1 MLMIRQRSWKVL
13 FTVLRTFRPVVA
25 YNQVYGSLLMRTF
38 FRLTTLAA
46 ALFVCGFALPGC
58 SSEEGSDIKADGG
71 AMKGGKM
78 DGGAMDK
85 GKMDGGAMAK
95 DKMDGG
101 AMAKDKTDGG
111 AMDKGKMEGGAM
123 GKGKM
128 DGAMDKG
135 KMDRPSN

>member
-1 MLMIRQRSWKVL
+1 MRS
-13 FTVLRTFRPVVA
+13 
-25 YNQVYGSLLMRTF
+25 F

-46 ALFVCGFALPGC
+46 ALLVGGSGLSGC
-58 SSEEGSDIKADGG
+58 SSEEGSDVKSDGG

-85 GKMDGGAMAK
+85 GKME
-95 DKMDGG
+95 
-101 AMAKDKTDGG
+101 GG